1 MMKLS
6 ILKCH
11 GSGNDFVLID
21 ETLRSNSNIRHSNRA
36 NLTRTV
42 CGRENGIGADGVLF
56 CHSSQ
61 VADCKM
67 RMFNP
72 DGSEA
77 EMCGNG
83 LRCVGRYC
91 CERLM
96 TNSVTIETMQS
107 VLRVKRVEQIYEGI
121 ATFEAEIGPVSLQPA
136 SLPMSVDS
144 DSFTGKTIDGLSSVL
159 EFTAL
164 SVPNPHIVTV
174 VDDIDEAVVER
185 CGSHANNLRLFPKG
199 VNVSFIKSLSH
210 NSIFVITYER
220 GAGITYACGTAMS
233 ASAYVSVLNKLT
245 QPEIPICVY
254 NKGGMVKC
262 DVNTEQGK
270 SIMLK
275 GNATFVCESE
285 IEVDSECR
293 KIFQKRHGKA
303 RTDEVSAYQAWQ
315 QHTQSVLKKT
325 A

>member
-1 MMKLS
+1 
-6 ILKCH
+6 
-11 GSGNDFVLID
+11 
-21 ETLRSNSNIRHSNRA
+21 
-36 NLTRTV
+36 
-42 CGRENGIGADGVLF
+42 
-56 CHSSQ
+56 
-61 VADCKM
+61 M

-96 TNSVTIETMQS
+96 TDSVTIETMQS
-107 VLRVKRVEQIYEGI
+107 VLRVKRVEQIYEGVE
-121 ATFEAEIGPVSLQPA
+121 TFEAEIGPVSLQPA

-144 DSFTGKTIDGLSSVL
+144 DSFIEATIDGLSPGL

-164 SVPNPHIVTV
+164 SIPNPHIVTV
-174 VDDIDEAVVER
+174 VDDIDEVLVAS
-185 CGSHANNLRLFPKG
+185 CGSRANNLRLFPKG

-210 NSIFVITYER
+210 NSIFVVTYER
-220 GAGITYACGTAMS
+220 GAGITYSCGTAMS

-245 QPEIPICVY
+245 RSETPICVY

-270 SIMLK
+270 SIILQ
-275 GNATFVCESE
+275 GNATFVFESE
-285 IEVDSECR
+285 IEIDSEC
-293 KIFQKRHGKA
+293 KKMFQKLDGKA
-303 RTDEVSAYQAWQ
+303 RTDEISAYGAWQ
-315 QHTQSVLKKT
+315 EHTESVLKKNSLT
-325 A
+325 V